1 MDSKF
6 AHSLSTYDTPLQSAS
21 LDTTWSGCEK
31 LGTNCINGEF
41 QHLSGHRPPHMDVC
55 AWLLWSFMWSEQ
67 F

>member
-55 AWLLWSFMWSEQ
+55 A
-67 F
+67 